1 MMSSS
6 GRDRRGDSTGIDI
19 RRRGGRPENL
29 GTRDIRRS
37 LRDSPRRRVRLYA
50 LLRRLSTAR
59 ADTSSPTPRATAP
72 SSHFRL
78 RFMQPVRHAHLAVHR
93 RRGGE
98 MLPGLLALVRAPVE
112 FAEAEVAVAVILVH
126 AAGYARPAIARH
138 PHDPPIDLGV

>member
-50 LLRRLSTAR
+50 LLRRLSTAC
-59 ADTSSPTPRATAP
+59 ADTSSPTPRATVPGP
-72 SSHFRL
+72 SFRL

-98 MLPGLLALVRAPVE
+98 MLPGLLALVGTAVKL
-112 FAEAEVAVAVILVH
+112 AEAEVALGDEGAHAQLLGQREGRVIVSL
-126 AAGYARPAIARH
+126 P
-138 PHDPPIDLGV
+138 GV